1 MRPPMTSVH
10 DAAYELF
17 RSLGMSTFFG
27 NPGSNELTFLDDF
40 PSDFRY
46 VLALQE
52 GAGLAMADA
61 YAQSTGA
68 PVLVSLHAAA
78 GVGQAMG
85 ALVNSQIAGT
95 PLVLISG
102 QQARSLITLEGQL
115 TNVDAINLPKP
126 LVKGSF
132 EAPSPTAVPATLARA
147 AHLAASAPTGPV
159 FVSVPLD
166 DWRGEAGGDVGGL
179 VQRRVAARPAPEAE
193 AIRALAER
201 LDAARSPL
209 LIFGAEVDAAGGWD
223 AGVALAERLA
233 APALLAI
240 EVGRIS
246 FPTDHAWY
254 QGTLGVTIGAV
265 RKQLEGH
272 DLVIVAGAPVFR
284 YHAWAEGPYLPE
296 GTELVALTADPSQA
310 ARAPVG
316 DAIVGDPALALAML
330 AARVT
335 PAERARPERRI
346 PPAADRSAVP
356 MQPDALLDVLR
367 DRVPADAAFASEV
380 PSLGNWW
387 DRVPVTRPRS
397 FFSSAAGGLG
407 YGIPAAVGLAL
418 ADPTRPVVCLSGDGS
433 AHYGITGL
441 WTAARQGVDVTF
453 VIARNGTYGALK
465 EFGVYLQ
472 TTDLPGL
479 DLPGIDFVALA
490 AGYGVEGRR
499 VATAAEFDEALA
511 AAFASN
517 GPNLIEVE
525 TDATP
530 SGMFSG

>member
-1 MRPPMTSVH
+1 MTTVH
-10 DAAYELF
+10 DASYELL
-17 RSLGMSTFFG
+17 RALGMTTFFG
-27 NPGSNELTFLDDF
+27 NPGSNELTFLDAF
-40 PSDFRY
+40 PPGFRY

-61 YAQSTGA
+61 YAQATGA

-85 ALVNSQIAGT
+85 ALVNSQLAGT

-126 LVKGSF
+126 LVKAAF
-132 EAPSPTAVPATLARA
+132 EAPSPAMVPATLARA
-147 AHLAASAPTGPV
+147 AHLAASAPSGPV

-166 DWRGEAGGDVGGL
+166 DWRAEAGDDIGGL
-179 VQRRVAARPAPEAE
+179 TARRVAARPVPETD
-193 AIRALAER
+193 AITSLAER
-201 LDAARSPL
+201 LSAARNPL

-223 AGVALAERLA
+223 AGVALAERLG

-246 FPTDHAWY
+246 FPTDHPCY
-254 QGTLGVTIGAV
+254 QGTLGVSIAAV
-265 RKQLEGH
+265 REQLEGH
-272 DLVIVAGAPVFR
+272 DLVIVAGAAVFR
-284 YHAWAEGPYLPE
+284 YHAWAEGPYLPA
-296 GTELVALTADPSQA
+296 GTELVALTADAAQA

-316 DAIVGDPALALAML
+316 DAIIGDPAAALAML
-330 AARVT
+330 AAQVT
-335 PAERARPERRI
+335 PADRTLPQRPS

-356 MQPDALLDVLR
+356 LAPAALLDVLR
-367 DRVPADAAFASEV
+367 DRVPSDAVFASEV
-380 PSLGNWW
+380 PSLGSWW
-387 DRVPVTRPRS
+387 DRVPITRAGS
-397 FFSSAAGGLG
+397 FFTSAAGGLG
-407 YGIPAAVGLAL
+407 YGIPSAVGLGL

-441 WTAARQGVDVTF
+441 WTAAQHGVDVTF
-453 VIARNGTYGALK
+453 VIARNGAYGALE
-465 EFGVYLQ
+465 EFGAYLQ
-472 TTDLPGL
+472 TTEIPAL

-490 AGYGVEGRR
+490 GGYGVPGRR
-499 VATAAEFDEALA
+499 VETAAELDVALGE
-511 AAFASN
+511 AFASG
-517 GPNLIEVE
+517 GPSLIEVE

-530 SGMFSG
+530 SGMFSR

>member
-1 MRPPMTSVH
+1 M
-10 DAAYELF
+10 
-17 RSLGMSTFFG
+17 
-27 NPGSNELTFLDDF
+27 
-40 PSDFRY
+40 
-46 VLALQE
+46 
-52 GAGLAMADA
+52 
-61 YAQSTGA
+61 
-68 PVLVSLHAAA
+68 
-78 GVGQAMG
+78 
-85 ALVNSQIAGT
+85 
-95 PLVLISG
+95 
-102 QQARSLITLEGQL
+102 
-115 TNVDAINLPKP
+115 
-126 LVKGSF
+126 
-132 EAPSPTAVPATLARA
+132 
-147 AHLAASAPTGPV
+147 
-159 FVSVPLD
+159 
-166 DWRGEAGGDVGGL
+166 
-179 VQRRVAARPAPEAE
+179 
-193 AIRALAER
+193 
-201 LDAARSPL
+201 
-209 LIFGAEVDAAGGWD
+209 
-223 AGVALAERLA
+223 
-233 APALLAI
+233 
-240 EVGRIS
+240 
-246 FPTDHAWY
+246 
-254 QGTLGVTIGAV
+254 TIGAV

-316 DAIVGDPALALAML
+316 DAIVGDPAQALAML

-441 WTAARQGVDVTF
+441 WTAARHGVDVTF

-465 EFGVYLQ
+465 EFGAYLQ

-499 VATAAEFDEALA
+499 VETAAEFDEALA

>member
-1 MRPPMTSVH
+1 MTSVH

-68 PVLVSLHAAA
+68 SVLVSLHAAA

-132 EAPSPTAVPATLARA
+132 EAPSPAAVPATLARA

-193 AIRALAER
+193 PIRALAER

-209 LIFGAEVDAAGGWD
+209 LIFGAEVDAAGG
-223 AGVALAERLA
+223 
-233 APALLAI
+233 
-240 EVGRIS
+240 
-246 FPTDHAWY
+246 
-254 QGTLGVTIGAV
+254 
-265 RKQLEGH
+265 
-272 DLVIVAGAPVFR
+272 
-284 YHAWAEGPYLPE
+284 
-296 GTELVALTADPSQA
+296 
-310 ARAPVG
+310 
-316 DAIVGDPALALAML
+316 
-330 AARVT
+330 
-335 PAERARPERRI
+335 
-346 PPAADRSAVP
+346 
-356 MQPDALLDVLR
+356 
-367 DRVPADAAFASEV
+367 
-380 PSLGNWW
+380 
-387 DRVPVTRPRS
+387 
-397 FFSSAAGGLG
+397 
-407 YGIPAAVGLAL
+407 
-418 ADPTRPVVCLSGDGS
+418 
-433 AHYGITGL
+433 
-441 WTAARQGVDVTF
+441 
-453 VIARNGTYGALK
+453 
-465 EFGVYLQ
+465 
-472 TTDLPGL
+472 
-479 DLPGIDFVALA
+479 
-490 AGYGVEGRR
+490 
-499 VATAAEFDEALA
+499 
-511 AAFASN
+511 
-517 GPNLIEVE
+517 
-525 TDATP
+525 
-530 SGMFSG
+530 

>member
-1 MRPPMTSVH
+1 MTSVH
-10 DAAYELF
+10 DAVYELL
-17 RSLGMSTFFG
+17 RSLGMRTFFG
-27 NPGSNELTFLDDF
+27 NPGSNELTFLDEF
-40 PSDFRY
+40 PPDFRY

-61 YAQSTGA
+61 YAQSAGV

-126 LVKGSF
+126 LVKGAF

-147 AHLAASAPTGPV
+147 ARLATSAPTGPV

-166 DWRGEAGGDVGGL
+166 DWRSEASDDVGGL
-179 VQRRVAARPAPEAE
+179 AQRRIAARPAPEAD
-193 AIRALAER
+193 AIGALAER
-201 LDAARSPL
+201 LDAAHSPL

-246 FPTDHAWY
+246 FPTDHPCC
-254 QGTLGVTIGAV
+254 QGTLGVTIDAV
-265 RKQLEGH
+265 RQQLTGH
-272 DLVIVAGAPVFR
+272 DLVVVAGAPVFR
-284 YHAWAEGPYLPE
+284 YHAWAEGPYLPP
-296 GTELVALTADPSQA
+296 GTELVALTADASQA

-316 DAIVGDPALALAML
+316 DAIVGDPAAALAML
-330 AARVT
+330 AARVA
-335 PAERARPERRI
+335 PATRARPNALV
-346 PPAADRSAVP
+346 PPAADRAAVP
-356 MQPDALLDVLR
+356 MPPDALLDLLR

-387 DRVPVTRPRS
+387 DRVPISRARS

-407 YGIPAAVGLAL
+407 YGIPAAVGLGL

-441 WTAARQGVDVTF
+441 WTAARHGVDVTF

-465 EFGVYLQ
+465 EFGAYLH

-490 AGYGVEGRR
+490 AGYGVRGAAPRQPPSSTTPWPRR
-499 VATAAEFDEALA
+499 SRATAR
-511 AAFASN
+511 
-517 GPNLIEVE
+517 
-525 TDATP
+525 T
-530 SGMFSG
+530 

>member
-1 MRPPMTSVH
+1 MTSVH
-10 DAAYELF
+10 DAAYELL
-17 RSLGMSTFFG
+17 RSLGMTTFFG

-95 PLVLISG
+95 PLVLMSG

-115 TNVDAINLPKP
+115 TNVDAIKLSKP

-132 EAPSPTAVPATLARA
+132 EAPSPAAVPATLARA
-147 AHLAASAPTGPV
+147 AQFAASAPTGPV

-179 VQRRVAARPAPEAE
+179 VKRRVAARPAPEAE
-193 AIRALAER
+193 PIKALAER

-246 FPTDHAWY
+246 FPTDHACY
-254 QGTLGVTIGAV
+254 EGTLGVTIGAV

-296 GTELVALTADPSQA
+296 GTELVALTAD
-310 ARAPVG
+310 R
-316 DAIVGDPALALAML
+316 
-330 AARVT
+330 RRR
-335 PAERARPERRI
+335 RARRWATRSSVTRRR
-346 PPAADRSAVP
+346 RSPCSPHGLLRPSALGRSDGSRP
-356 MQPDALLDVLR
+356 WPIAQPC
-367 DRVPADAAFASEV
+367 DAA
-380 PSLGNWW
+380 
-387 DRVPVTRPRS
+387 
-397 FFSSAAGGLG
+397 
-407 YGIPAAVGLAL
+407 
-418 ADPTRPVVCLSGDGS
+418 
-433 AHYGITGL
+433 
-441 WTAARQGVDVTF
+441 
-453 VIARNGTYGALK
+453 
-465 EFGVYLQ
+465 
-472 TTDLPGL
+472 
-479 DLPGIDFVALA
+479 
-490 AGYGVEGRR
+490 
-499 VATAAEFDEALA
+499 
-511 AAFASN
+511 
-517 GPNLIEVE
+517 
-525 TDATP
+525 
-530 SGMFSG
+530 